1 MANKFYLNRR
11 EQWLSQVLLKHKMK
25 TQDEN
30 DLAIL
35 HKIKTTEHFF
45 LFSEQERRWWLI
57 KFLLRQN
64 EDQRGQK
71 VVGRHR
77 EIGGLALVED
87 RREASIETFKLR
99 PRGRGLHDSGQLFPG
114 ARDDRL
120 KARPDS
126 EARRIQLRAG
136 REPDESKKDWFNL
149 IVVSLKEI
157 VLL

>member
-1 MANKFYLNRR
+1 MSIFYFF
-11 EQWLSQVLLKHKMK
+11 K
-25 TQDEN
+25 TG
-30 DLAIL
+30 
-35 HKIKTTEHFF
+35 K
-45 LFSEQERRWWLI
+45 SERLI

-77 EIGGLALVED
+77 EVGGLALVED

-99 PRGRGLHDSGQLFPG
+99 PRGRGLHDSGQFFPG

-126 EARRIQLRAG
+126 EARGIQLRAG
-136 REPDESKKDWFNL
+136 RKPDESEKGL
-149 IVVSLKEI
+149 IVVSLKKI
-157 VLL
+157 TLL